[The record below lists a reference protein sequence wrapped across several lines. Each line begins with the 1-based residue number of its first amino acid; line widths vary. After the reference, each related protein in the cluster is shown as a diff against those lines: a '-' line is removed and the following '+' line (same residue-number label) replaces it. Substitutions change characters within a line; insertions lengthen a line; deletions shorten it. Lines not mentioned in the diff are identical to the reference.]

1 MQMEAGSAGVV
12 FHKEV
17 LESAIATTAGGV
29 LVSQHYWD
37 PSDATYTNED
47 GEEVDKY
54 ITAEFLH
61 SKEYGCQVPH
71 PFPVQGCLRHLSC
84 VGYP

>member
-17 LESAIATTAGGV
+17 LESAIATTTGGV

-71 PFPVQGCLRHLSC
+71 PSPPPSNTIGAC
-84 VGYP
+84 